1 MKKHQNNT
9 SLSLQL
15 LFYFT
20 SSPYGV
26 SSPKSYPLWDGPILL
41 HFLAQNSLYFKTFV
55 GRLVREI
62 HNSTFV
68 HCQKHSPKLQLSL
81 AILWQSSVNLTKY
94 TASDQQVIRKIIL

>member
-9 SLSLQL
+9 SLQLQ

-41 HFLAQNSLYFKTFV
+41 HLLAQNSLDFKTFV
-55 GRLVREI
+55 GRLVKAI
-62 HNSTFV
+62 HNSYIV
-68 HCQKHSPKLQLSL
+68 
-81 AILWQSSVNLTKY
+81 TKIHRNY
-94 TASDQQVIRKIIL
+94 NCRRPSCGNRQ